1 MSFPQLVPTALQL
14 GFPGRV
20 LAIGALAHRAPR
32 TLKLLGTHTTCITE
46 MGRSILAGCSLST
59 ALARAYLHPVLADLA
74 TVQGH
79 FSSEHVDDISQIS
92 IRMNEKDAIHT
103 AIAQGIK
110 LAEGMAERDLTI
122 SDKSVVVS
130 NNFQA
135 AKKVAR
141 LISQAGYPLKAVKHA
156 EDLGVS
162 TSAGGRRVVH
172 SGHKRCSKAKRRA
185 ARVGRLSR
193 QNLRAAQIG

>member
-1 MSFPQLVPTALQL
+1 
-14 GFPGRV
+14 
-20 LAIGALAHRAPR
+20 
-32 TLKLLGTHTTCITE
+32 
-46 MGRSILAGCSLST
+46 MGRSVLAGCSLST
-59 ALARAYLHPVLADLA
+59 SLARAYLHPVLAGLA
-74 TVQGH
+74 TMNGH
-79 FSSEHVDDISQIS
+79 FSSEHVDDISQIT
-92 IRMNEKDAIHT
+92 IRQSEAEAVRIAIV
-103 AIAQGIK
+103 QGIR

-193 QNLRAAQIG
+193 QHLRAAQLAKTGVDPQQSYDVVMMGAAPRP